1 MPKKSVSKKPASR
14 STKSKLDPGLLEAH
28 YAYEAAINSNN
39 TDLVMA
45 MYDKDAEILQP
56 DGPIVSGHK
65 NIRKWVA
72 DYFKAYKTR
81 WKKVPLKNFVFGEYG
96 FDEGIDTA
104 VDIPRDGGKPI
115 HWDCKGILVYK
126 RQADGEWRI
135 FRDIW
140 NNNKPQPPSTGK

>member
-1 MPKKSVSKKPASR
+1 MTKKPSPKKTAPKLKKA
-14 STKSKLDPGLLEAH
+14 KLDPGLLEAH

-45 MYDKDAEILQP
+45 MYDKDAEVLQP

-65 NIRKWVA
+65 NIRKWVD

-81 WKKVPLKNFVFGEYG
+81 WKKVPLKNFVLGEYG

-104 VDIPRDGGKPI
+104 VDIPRAGGKPI
-115 HWDCKGILVYK
+115 RSDCKGILIYK
-126 RQADGEWRI
+126 RQANGEWRI

-140 NNNKPQPPSTGK
+140 NSNKSQPAAK